1 MATLATVD
9 DARVGPR
16 SLETEGSGSTFL
28 GRYHSGI
35 YRDSSLN
42 RLFNDP
48 RKQGTLNRDRLRR
61 AHLGRLQGRAA
72 MNGGQGG
79 MRVGWFGHPERS
91 DPPAPAFFYMTN

>member
-35 YRDSSLN
+35 YRDS
-42 RLFNDP
+42 RLDGFTAVLPNL
-48 RKQGTLNRDRLRR
+48 RFLNRDRLRR

-79 MRVGWFGHPERS
+79 TRVPSASHPEPS

>member
-35 YRDSSLN
+35 YRDS
-42 RLFNDP
+42 RLDGFTVVLPN
-48 RKQGTLNRDRLRR
+48 LRI
-61 AHLGRLQGRAA
+61 L
-72 MNGGQGG
+72 
-79 MRVGWFGHPERS
+79 F
-91 DPPAPAFFYMTN
+91 

>member
-35 YRDSSLN
+35 YRDS
-42 RLFNDP
+42 RLDGFTAVLPNI
-48 RKQGTLNRDRLRR
+48 RFLFWRLHRR

>member
-9 DARVGPR
+9 AARVGPR

-35 YRDSSLN
+35 YGDSRLN

-48 RKQGTLNRDRLRR
+48 RKQRNL
-61 AHLGRLQGRAA
+61 
-72 MNGGQGG
+72 
-79 MRVGWFGHPERS
+79 F
-91 DPPAPAFFYMTN
+91 